1 LPQGLPKK
9 IQFQLLLPDLAL
21 KLGNPLP
28 RRLIIRH
35 RQRRCRRCLASHG
48 RSARPPSAP
57 QHTFP
62 PELQPPLVQ
71 FKGSS
76 PDRVGDF
83 SEFGRDGGV

>member
-35 RQRRCRRCLASHG
+35 RQRRCRRYLASHG

-71 FKGSS
+71 FKLRSTAES
-76 PDRVGDF
+76 LNF
-83 SEFGRDGGV
+83 AS